1 MTYHHVCNKS
11 TRRVPLVEQELLTL
25 PEYICS
31 SPVSCG
37 LHIARSLV
45 FYVTF
50 WPLCCLFCYLRL
62 LIIFWPLCCLFCYL
76 RILTTFWPLCC
87 LFCYLRILISFWP
100 LCCLFCY
107 LRILITFWPLCC
119 LFCYL
124 LLLISFWPLCCLFCY
139 LRILISFWPLCCL
152 FCYLR
157 ILITFWPLCC
167 LFCYLRILISFWP
180 LCYLFCY
187 LRILIT
193 FLISSNSSLK
203 NINNHNLLIMLT
215 VWPIN
220 NTSYSVRYLKP
231 PLDLRNIT
239 ENITTTYQVLIVAL
253 LLLSYWFIHQ
263 IIQNICY
270 ETCSII

>member
-76 RILTTFWPLCC
+76 RIL
-87 LFCYLRILISFWP
+87 ISFWP

-124 LLLISFWPLCCLFCY
+124 LLLIS
-139 LRILISFWPLCCL
+139 
-152 FCYLR
+152 
-157 ILITFWPLCC
+157 FWPLCC